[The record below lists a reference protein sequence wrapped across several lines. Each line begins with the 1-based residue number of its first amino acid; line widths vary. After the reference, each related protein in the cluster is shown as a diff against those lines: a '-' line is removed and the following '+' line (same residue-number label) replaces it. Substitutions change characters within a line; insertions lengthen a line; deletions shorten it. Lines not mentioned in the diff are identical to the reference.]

1 MRMAALPLLAV
12 AGLAACG
19 DAAAVGRAPVH
30 AGIETQ
36 LLDGDLVRFNVTMR
50 GAQSRAQVADYAAC
64 AAAQYA
70 LIRGFGFARHVRTS
84 VTQEGSL
91 WRGDAVYVIS
101 PSLPR
106 GVATIDAEVTVRDC
120 GARGIPTV

>member
-1 MRMAALPLLAV
+1 MRMAALAPLAV

-19 DAAAVGRAPVH
+19 DAAASRGPVYE
-30 AGIETQ
+30 GIETR
-36 LLDGDLVRFNVTMR
+36 LLDTDLVNFRVTMR
-50 GAQSRAQVADYAAC
+50 GAAGRGDVSDYAAC

-70 LIRGFGFARHVRTS
+70 LIRGYGFARHVRTA
-84 VTQEGSL
+84 VARDGAV

-101 PSLPR
+101 PALPR
-106 GVATIDAEVTVRDC
+106 GVAAIDAEVTVRDC

>member
-1 MRMAALPLLAV
+1 MRMAALAPLAV

-19 DAAAVGRAPVH
+19 DAAASRGPVYE
-30 AGIETQ
+30 GIETQ

-70 LIRGFGFARHVRTS
+70 LSRGYGFARHVRTT
-84 VTQEGSL
+84 VTRQGSL
-91 WRGDAVYVIS
+91 WRGDAIYVIS

-106 GVATIDAEVTVRDC
+106 GVAPIDAEVTVLDC